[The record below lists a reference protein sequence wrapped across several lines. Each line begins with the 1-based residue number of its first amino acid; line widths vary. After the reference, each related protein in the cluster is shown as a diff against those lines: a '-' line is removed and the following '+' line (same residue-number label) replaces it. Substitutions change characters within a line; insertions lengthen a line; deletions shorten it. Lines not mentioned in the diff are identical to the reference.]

1 MKSSNR
7 VPLFALLIAVAAV
20 FLWWMFRSDP
30 SEGLDV
36 TVAAAQVGGSAG
48 DGGQR
53 GDARAKPRLPRQS
66 ALELQDAPKASI
78 SGIVRTDGGRPL
90 PGARVCAFAMGGKS
104 IRPREAPCVGST
116 ADGRFRLEGLPAARY
131 DVTASAAQHR
141 PGRHEPEDTKSNQ
154 LRLVSGQQRTGV
166 EIVLQPGGVQV
177 FGIVRDISGGEIAL
191 AQVKYGQS
199 GWFGGGSVPT
209 TAIAD
214 EEGAFS
220 MWVAEGNVS
229 LTANAEGYASETQ
242 RGRAPGTHY
251 KLFLTPESVVVGR
264 VLDVATGEAVAGARV
279 SVGRKSPVLSAEDGS
294 FRIEG
299 LAPGVYKPTVEA
311 DAGYGEAETS
321 VHLGLGE
328 TSEDILV
335 RLHPAVTVSGVVVI
349 KDDDEVRPCE
359 AGSARLTPVPNV
371 GSNGYSGTVEVEGE
385 VRMQGVLPGR
395 YEVTAFCTGYVR
407 EDAYG
412 EIEVA
417 DTPVDGLRWEVT
429 PGGTIRGRVLV
440 SDAEQLRGLRLR
452 ARSKG
457 GEARGKSGWSS
468 TEKFGDDGSFVLEG
482 LSANTY
488 DVTANGTRVPEAEE
502 PLEVAVAE
510 GEVVDGVE
518 LELLPEATIRGL
530 VQDEAG
536 NPVSA
541 ADIRAEGPGR
551 SWSSEQVGDDGRFE
565 LRGLRGGEYRVRA
578 SLNWSGSLRKPGT
591 SDDDVQ
597 GEAVTV
603 EAGEEAEVLL
613 VVEAREGSISGSV
626 VDSAGGPIADAF
638 VRAERL
644 SDSKAANA
652 KNTLRRARWGG
663 WNEQPIMT
671 DTEGGFTV
679 EGLSEGTYTVW
690 AVRKGGGEG
699 YAENIAA
706 GADGVSIRLQP
717 TGSMEGTVASSSGAV
732 PQRFKVSVRDETT
745 GFSRTESFFA
755 TDGRFVFEELPPGT
769 FFVSASSAEG
779 SGDTEVT
786 LAEGASQAGVKVELQ
801 KMVAVKGRV
810 VDLDSGE
817 PVSGVSV
824 SMGRKK
830 SGSFNIRFGG
840 GDKRNITDENG
851 NYELDAVPVG
861 PVSVT
866 LFPKDFRK
874 GGDYTFGQSSAVI
887 KEGSPFEVPAIQIV
901 KRRVKN
907 SEDAGELGYTLK
919 ESEPGVDRDERELI
933 VGFVRPGG
941 PAAKAGLKVGAKIE
955 SVDGHDVAKTP
966 TRYRILAVIKVGAT
980 LELGLEGGSTV
991 KITAAKKP

>member
-7 VPLFALLIAVAAV
+7 LPLLPLLIAVGAA
-20 FLWWMFRSDP
+20 FLWWMSRSTPGED
-30 SEGLDV
+30 EGGD
-36 TVAAAQVGGSAG
+36 VAAAHVGAAAGGRAG
-48 DGGQR
+48 DQQS
-53 GDARAKPRLPRQS
+53 KPKLRRQS
-66 ALELQDAPKASI
+66 GLELHEAPKASV
-78 SGIVRTDGGRPL
+78 SGIVRTEGGRPL
-90 PGARVCAFAMGGKS
+90 GGARVCGFVVGNE
-104 IRPREAPCVGST
+104 ITRPREVPCVAST

-131 DVTASAAQHR
+131 DVTAGAPQHV
-141 PGRHEPEDTKSNQ
+141 PGRYVPEGSTSDFV
-154 LRLVSGQQRTGV
+154 RLASGQQRTGL
-166 EIVLQPGGVQV
+166 EITLEPGGVQV
-177 FGIVRDISGGEIAL
+177 FGTVRDISGGEVVA
-191 AQVKYGQS
+191 AQVQ
-199 GWFGGGSVPT
+199 FGRSRRIGREAPT
-209 TAIAD
+209 TVLAD

-220 MWVAEGNVS
+220 MWVRKGNVS
-229 LTANAEGYASETQ
+229 LTAKAEGYGAEKQ

-251 KLFLTPESVVVGR
+251 NFFLTPESVVVGH
-264 VLDVATGEAVAGARV
+264 VVDVATGEPVAGARV
-279 SVGRKSPVLSAEDGS
+279 SANRTASVLSAEDGT
-294 FRIEG
+294 FRLEG
-299 LAPGVYKPTVEA
+299 LAPGSYKPTAKA

-328 TSEDILV
+328 TSTDVLV

-349 KDDDEVRPCE
+349 KTGEQSRPCE
-359 AGSARLTPVPNV
+359 SGSAILTPVPNV
-371 GSNGYSGTVEVEGE
+371 GTNNYRGSVQVEGE

-395 YEVTAFCTGYVR
+395 YEVTAYCTGYVS

-412 EIEVA
+412 EIVVA
-417 DTPVDGLRWEVT
+417 DESVEGLRWEVE
-429 PGGTIRGRVLV
+429 PGGSIRGRVV
-440 SDAEQLRGLRLR
+440 VADAEQLRGLQVV
-452 ARSKG
+452 ARSSG
-457 GEARGKSGWSS
+457 GEARGKMGMAS
-468 TEKFGDDGSFVLEG
+468 TRKFGEDGSFVLEG
-482 LSANTY
+482 LSPNKY
-488 DVTANGTRVPEAEE
+488 DVQAKGGLVPTVDE
-502 PLEVAVAE
+502 PLEVEVAE
-510 GEVVDGVE
+510 GEVVDGIE
-518 LELLPEATIRGL
+518 LELLPEAVIQGR

-536 NPVSA
+536 NPVTA
-541 ADIRAEGPGR
+541 ADVRAEGPGR
-551 SWSSEQVGDDGRFE
+551 RWSSDQVGDDGRFE

-578 SLNWSGSLRKPGT
+578 ALNWSDSLRKPGT
-591 SDDDVQ
+591 TDDDVQ

-603 EAGEEAEVLL
+603 DPGEEAEVLL

-706 GADGVSIRLQP
+706 GADGVSIQLQP
-717 TGSMEGTVASSSGAV
+717 TGRMEGTVASSSGAA

-769 FFVSASSAEG
+769 FFVAASSAEG

-887 KEGSPFEVPAIQIV
+887 KEGSPFEVPAIEMV

-907 SEDAGELGYTLK
+907 SEDAGDLGYTLK

-941 PAAKAGLKVGAKIE
+941 PAAKAGLKIGAKID

-966 TRYRILAVIKVGAT
+966 SRYRTLAVIEVGAT
-980 LELGLEGGSTV
+980 VELGLEGGTSV